1 MVIFSEDEKYL
12 FILNAHKQ
20 ACKQTKSFQGLNL
33 NLVTHACIYLCR
45 YSCFKVSMFFNL
57 KSIRE
62 IWLFL
67 VPIREV
73 CFNSKFKV
81 TISFNNKHLCLS
93 AWVGT
98 FIFMS
103 FAISGCCCSR

>member
-57 KSIRE
+57 FLKNT
-62 IWLFL
+62 LF
-67 VPIREV
+67 
-73 CFNSKFKV
+73 
-81 TISFNNKHLCLS
+81 
-93 AWVGT
+93 
-98 FIFMS
+98 
-103 FAISGCCCSR
+103 